1 MKKSLFTAV
10 ILLAILMASAQPKPK
25 AKEKEKVPTQ
35 KEMQDMMKEAQ
46 KELDNMSPEDK
57 KLMDSMGIKM
67 PDMKTVQK
75 SVSGISDAQLKKAY
89 DDETRIVPQK
99 DVARIA
105 AALAVTLSNAEVNAY
120 ISKTQQAVVN
130 KLPATDKTKAAAI
143 YQQIIALKTSVANT
157 AVGFWINGQ
166 PTVAL
171 YLMGEACKTNPGN
184 TVNLNNYASFLTMCG
199 AEQLALPILNHLN
212 KRYPK
217 NSSILNNITQAWL
230 GLGDITKAEKYA
242 DSTIRIYAHHP
253 QANMAKC
260 LIDESRGNIQA
271 AIQDALN
278 AIIKLYS
285 TEKESKL
292 KKLGHDL
299 KSEDLT
305 WDQPM
310 PQDAMGLSHF
320 NWPEYPLEAER
331 SKPLEKLWTD
341 FKNGCQQKINSLQI
355 KQASLEKASMEAST
369 KRMADIL
376 QAAQKGAFIQPI
388 PGFAAKAM
396 KKLAYLVDGE
406 NGNMSFVF
414 EKEMQQVVKALSN
427 AAFYGEQLDENESV
441 FNKKYEDQ
449 IGEGKANPDG
459 VMCGEENGIITAYLS
474 AVNGAMETAN
484 RSYLNT
490 VRKKTSD
497 LLYYYQYT
505 LWPDQ
510 FELAKVNAQIAWL
523 TQIKDQRVFFKDR
536 SHWCSPVKPKPQKP
550 GELQNFDDVHCEYVS
565 TMNLGVY
572 KITSSCSNL
581 VGEFDFGGVKIDFKD
596 NVETGKYAGSAMV
609 GTSKSLEGPAGAEL
623 EASIAA
629 LVEWDNS
636 GVTDW
641 GAIAG
646 AAANAGGNT
655 IAGTDVKITVNS
667 GVSTSG
673 KGILQGI
680 K

>member
-1 MKKSLFTAV
+1 MKKRLSTAV
-10 ILLAILMASAQPKPK
+10 ILLVSIIAIAQPKPK
-25 AKEKEKVPTQ
+25 QKEKEKAPTQ

-46 KELDNMSPEDK
+46 KELDNISPEDK
-57 KLMDSMGIKM
+57 KMMDSMGIKM
-67 PDMKTVQK
+67 PDMKSLQK

-89 DDETRIVPQK
+89 DDESRIVPLK
-99 DVARIA
+99 DAARITA
-105 AALAVTLSNAEVNAY
+105 AMAITLSNADINAY
-120 ISKTQQAVVN
+120 ISKTQQAVLN
-130 KLPATDKTKAAAI
+130 KLPAADKTKAAAI
-143 YQQIIALKTSVANT
+143 YQQILSLKTSVANT

-171 YLMGEACKTNPGN
+171 YLMGEACKANVSN
-184 TVNLNNYASFLTMCG
+184 AINLNNYASFLTMCG
-199 AEQLALPILNHLN
+199 AEQLALPLLNNLN

-242 DSTIRIYAHHP
+242 DSTVRIYPHHP

-260 LIDESRGNIQA
+260 LIDESRGNMQA

-278 AIIKLYS
+278 AITKLYS

-292 KKLGHDL
+292 KKLGHEL

-305 WDQPM
+305 WDRPM
-310 PQDAMGLSHF
+310 PQDPMGLGHF
-320 NWPEYPLEAER
+320 NWPEYPMEAER
-331 SKPLEKLWTD
+331 SKPLEKLWMD
-341 FKNGCQQKINSLQI
+341 FKNDCQQKINSLQI

-376 QAAQKGAFIQPI
+376 QASQKGEFIQPV
-388 PGFAAKAM
+388 PGFAPKAM
-396 KKLAYLVDGE
+396 KKLAYLVDGV

-414 EKEMQQVVKALSN
+414 EKEMQQVVRALTN
-427 AAFYGEQLDENESV
+427 AAAYGDQMEENEKA

-449 IGEGKANPDG
+449 IGEGKPNPTEA
-459 VMCGEENGIITAYLS
+459 MCSDENGIITQYLS
-474 AVNGAMETAN
+474 ATNSAMETAN
-484 RSYLNT
+484 RSYLNF

-510 FELAKVNAQIAWL
+510 FELAKVNAEIGWL
-523 TQIKDQRVFFKDR
+523 TQIKDQRVFFKDK
-536 SHWCSPVKPKPQKP
+536 SHWCGTAKPKPQKP
-550 GELQNFDDVHCEYVS
+550 GVLQNFDDVHCEYVS
-565 TMNLGVY
+565 TMDLGVY

-596 NVETGKYAGSAMV
+596 NVETGKYSGSAMV

-646 AAANAGGNT
+646 VAANAGGNT
-655 IAGTDVKITVNS
+655 IAGTDVKITINS